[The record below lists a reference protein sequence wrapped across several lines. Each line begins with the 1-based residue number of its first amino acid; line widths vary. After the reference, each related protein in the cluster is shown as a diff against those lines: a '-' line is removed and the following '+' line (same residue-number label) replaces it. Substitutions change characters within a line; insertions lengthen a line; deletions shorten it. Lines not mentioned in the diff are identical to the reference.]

1 MPKGQPTGPTKVL
14 NLRGVPMPLYTAL
27 KVLAA
32 QANMGIRDYCVA
44 VLNAHVAA
52 QEHRR
57 TSVRRP
63 A

>member
-1 MPKGQPTGPTKVL
+1 
-14 NLRGVPMPLYTAL
+14 MPLYTAL

-32 QANMGIRDYCVA
+32 QANMGIRDYGVA

-52 QEHRR
+52 QEHCLA
-57 TSVRRP
+57 SLRRP